1 MNVKH
6 SFWTLPQHVVGDQRQ
21 SDHTKLVAR
30 RFARQIIM
38 TVPLGCGQFASDI
51 IPTRV
56 LTYSLVSRPNR
67 LCLLAKLYAG
77 TRTGISGRTA
87 HAAVLCRVGGCASCA
102 VRRVKGLLL
111 GDHSKRQMHQLASSR
126 TPCHLGWLAC
136 GTQPLVLGA
145 N

>member
-6 SFWTLPQHVVGDQRQ
+6 SFWTLPQHAVGDQRQ

-30 RFARQIIM
+30 RFARQTIM
-38 TVPLGCGQFASDI
+38 TVPLGCGQFAS
-51 IPTRV
+51 
-56 LTYSLVSRPNR
+56 
-67 LCLLAKLYAG
+67 
-77 TRTGISGRTA
+77 GISGRTA
-87 HAAVLCRVGGCASCA
+87 HAAVLYRVGGCASCA
-102 VRRVKGLLL
+102 VRWVKGLLL
-111 GDHSKRQMHQLASSR
+111 DDHSKRQMHQLASSR